1 MPWGKACL
9 ICGMLSFSLSVDSV
23 SAAEDTGAG
32 GDIAS
37 SAQHADPDGPAIVE
51 RQLQDADEQLI
62 RSEPYLH
69 LLGTYQA
76 WSPITSGVSIQR
88 AIALALKRDVSLAA
102 AREQVVEADYAKKNA
117 VWSYLPRITASTE
130 FAQVDQSVINTDNQV
145 FQEGD
150 ATFKTLVAQLELVQP
165 IFDLARIRGLHI
177 AEGERAAS
185 RAALV
190 AESHEVVYTLVTA
203 YLRALEKKAQLDGVE
218 QRLKLLGEQE
228 RNEQKLENTGFATG
242 DASDLIALEIG
253 AAQSEQISL
262 SSQYSMALVELSR
275 MAGHPIDQLVPVQVS
290 EEVHRLVDSGSVESL
305 IRQALTDNP
314 RVNLQRLETLGAL
327 RSFKQQRASELVPTL
342 DGFFRGEYEDREA
355 SRFGGGS
362 ETFDNT
368 IGLRLSIPL
377 LNASGRGYTSRE
389 ARSQYHQA
397 VLREAK
403 LLREIEVEVATL
415 MPRLAAE
422 HAVLAQAD
430 AVIEASEA
438 LVERAEKAAGTG
450 FGTEMLVLRHSLQLE
465 LAKARAE
472 QARYAFLSTWIR
484 LAYLIGE
491 PIEVMF

>member
-1 MPWGKACL
+1 M
-9 ICGMLSFSLSVDSV
+9 
-23 SAAEDTGAG
+23 
-32 GDIAS
+32 
-37 SAQHADPDGPAIVE
+37 
-51 RQLQDADEQLI
+51 
-62 RSEPYLH
+62 
-69 LLGTYQA
+69 
-76 WSPITSGVSIQR
+76 
-88 AIALALKRDVSLAA
+88 
-102 AREQVVEADYAKKNA
+102 
-117 VWSYLPRITASTE
+117 
-130 FAQVDQSVINTDNQV
+130 INTDNQV

-165 IFDLARIRGLHI
+165 IFDLARIRGLKR

-218 QRLKLLGEQE
+218 QRLQLLGEQE
-228 RNEQKLENTGFATG
+228 RNEQKLETTGFATG

-290 EEVHRLVDSGSVESL
+290 EEVHRLVDSGSVQSL

-314 RVNLQRLETLGAL
+314 RVNVQRLETLGAL
-327 RSFKQQRASELVPTL
+327 RSFKQQRASERVPTL

-397 VLREAK
+397 VLREAN

-422 HAVLAQAD
+422 HAVLTQAD
-430 AVIEASEA
+430 AVIQASEA

-472 QARYAFLSTWIR
+472 QARYAFLSTWVR